1 MCLFGP
7 PSIARRPVQATP
19 LPRSDCSGDKTLTGP
34 PLVAWL
40 AAPVAIAPLH
50 EREPELIVEGA
61 A

>member
-7 PSIARRPVQATP
+7 PSTGRRPVQATP
-19 LPRSDCSGDKTLTGP
+19 LPRSDCSSDQSLTGP

-40 AAPVAIAPLH
+40 AAPVSRG
-50 EREPELIVEGA
+50 ERELEVTVEGA